1 MANPVEFPFAKARKI
16 TPEEVMAAEKA
27 IKEQFGIDASRVGRP
42 PKNETEKY

>member
-27 IKEQFGIDASRVGRP
+27 IKEQFGIDASRGMKLYLNR
-42 PKNETEKY
+42 TYA